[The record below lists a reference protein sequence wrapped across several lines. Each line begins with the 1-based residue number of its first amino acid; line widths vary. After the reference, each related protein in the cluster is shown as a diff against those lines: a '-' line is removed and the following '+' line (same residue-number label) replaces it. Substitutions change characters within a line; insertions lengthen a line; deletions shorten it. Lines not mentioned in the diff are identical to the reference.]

1 MVVLSSEVVVAGMSK
16 PGAISR
22 MASWIADLHPPVTRP
37 GGAGRDFSSARAGRG
52 IVIGRVPISAAKPLG
67 ADELAQHAAFLTR
80 LARALAGRDEAED
93 LVQDAFV
100 AALRH
105 PPDADRPARPWF
117 AQVLRN
123 LVRMR
128 RRGESR
134 RRERETAWQ
143 EDGRVVPSPDQLLDR
158 ALAHRALAEQVV
170 LLDEPYRRTVL
181 LRFVEGLETARIA
194 ELEGIAPA
202 TVRWRLKEG
211 LERMRVGLDG
221 SAGGRARW
229 MRAIA
234 PAPLTAGLGRV
245 DLLSGGALVM
255 KAKSVVALGLLAL
268 LAAAGAVVAVM
279 ARGGDESPDTA
290 AVAAR
295 PPQAAGP
302 ARAAGAEPPAPPPRP
317 AGETRPLALVA
328 ARAELDPEA
337 VRGSIEGRV
346 VNWST
351 AAPVPGA
358 EVLLLLD
365 DGASTT
371 IATDAEGHF
380 RFEPDRAGP
389 VSIAAITRPGFLP
402 FAPEWGHSPIV
413 LMARPG
419 VRVRDVVIYLSPAI
433 DYVGQVL
440 APDGSPVPGA
450 EVRIIDLPAR
460 EQEMVSIPDRFTADR
475 RGEFRFHAPD
485 FALLE
490 ARARGHGPGRARL
503 NQSAMVTHRMTLR
516 LVPPGTDADALGLS
530 RVTGTVVDA
539 GGEPLPGVVVTA
551 ARSEARQRRTA
562 ARSSNYDPDLATAGR
577 ALSGADGSF
586 TIEGLDP
593 GGYKVEARDS
603 DRKPARAVVTLAPRG
618 SEQVRLSMTQGAL
631 VAGTVRDASGQPVA
645 AFTVVVFE
653 GDGLGRGEVAGTRT
667 FIDRDGAFQVEGLE
681 ARDYLVQATAHGY
694 APSRPVAA
702 GAVEPPARPG
712 AVSIQLPAG
721 GTLSGTVR
729 SKTGE
734 ALENARVT
742 VEGGVGESATP
753 VPFSAS
759 AVTDAQGQFSLR
771 GLAPGRRSVVVGAY
785 GHHAAVV
792 GGLEV
797 VDGARL
803 GPVDVS
809 LTPLR
814 EGETPTIELA
824 GIGTALGAGGDA
836 LRIDQVIPGGGAE
849 AAGLVVSDEIVSIDG
864 KSVVEI
870 GFEAAIQ
877 SIRGPV
883 GTRVRLGVRR
893 ASRPDAVVEI
903 AVERRQIRY

>member
-1 MVVLSSEVVVAGMSK
+1 MTAGARPDATFQRAEGPRHSDREV
-16 PGAISR
+16 
-22 MASWIADLHPPVTRP
+22 TT
-37 GGAGRDFSSARAGRG
+37 
-52 IVIGRVPISAAKPLG
+52 SAAKPLG
-67 ADELAQHAAFLTR
+67 PDELARHAAFLTR
-80 LARALAGRDEAED
+80 LARALAGRDEADD
-93 LVQDAFV
+93 LVQDAYV

-128 RRGESR
+128 HRGESR

-143 EDGRVVPSPDQLLDR
+143 DDDRAVPTPDQLLDR

-211 LERMRVGLDG
+211 LERMRAGLDG

-255 KAKSVVALGLLAL
+255 KGKSVLALGLLAL
-268 LAAAGAVVAVM
+268 LAAVGAVFVAM
-279 ARGGDESPDTA
+279 IARGGDESPDTA
-290 AVAAR
+290 AVAPR
-295 PPQAAGP
+295 PAQAAAGP
-302 ARAAGAEPPAPPPRP
+302 ARAASAEAPAPPPR
-317 AGETRPLALVA
+317 AASETRPLALVA
-328 ARAELDPEA
+328 ARAELDPAA

-358 EVLLLLD
+358 EVLLVLD

-371 IATDAEGHF
+371 IATDAEGRF

-389 VSIAAITRPGFLP
+389 VSIAAITKPAFLP
-402 FAPEWGHSPIV
+402 FAPEWGHSPIE

-419 VRVRDVVIYLSPAI
+419 VRVRDVVVYLSPAI
-433 DYVGQVL
+433 DYVGQVV

-450 EVRIIDLPAR
+450 DVRIIDLPAR
-460 EQEMVSIPDRFTADR
+460 EQELVSIPDRFTADR
-475 RGEFRFHAPD
+475 KGEFKFHAPD

-490 ARARGHGPGRARL
+490 ARARGYGPGRARL

-530 RVTGTVVDA
+530 RVTGTVVNG

-551 ARSEARQRRTA
+551 ARSESRQRRTA
-562 ARSSNYDPDLATAGR
+562 ARSSNYDPDLVTAGR

-593 GGYKVEARDS
+593 GGYKVEARDG
-603 DRKPARAVVTLAPRG
+603 DRKPARTVVTLAPRG
-618 SEQVRLSMTQGAL
+618 GEQVRLTMTQGAL
-631 VAGTVRDASGQPVA
+631 VAGTVRDSSGQPVA

-667 FIDRDGAFQVEGLE
+667 FVDRDGAFRIEGLE
-681 ARDYLVQATAHGY
+681 ARDYLLQATAHGY

-702 GAVEPPARPG
+702 SALEPPARPG

-721 GTLSGTVR
+721 GTLTGTVR

-734 ALENARVT
+734 ALGNARVT
-742 VEGGVGESATP
+742 VEGGIGEGATP

-759 AVTDAQGQFSLR
+759 AVTDDQGQFALR

-785 GHHAAVV
+785 GHHAAVL

-797 VDGARL
+797 VDGAQL
-803 GPVDVS
+803 GPVEVL

-824 GIGTALGAGGDA
+824 GIGTALGAGEDA
-836 LRIDQVIPGGGAE
+836 LRVDQVIAGGGAE
-849 AAGLVVSDEIVSIDG
+849 AAGLVVGDEILSIDG

-870 GFEAAIQ
+870 GFEAGIQ

-883 GTRVRLGVRR
+883 GTSVRLGLRR
-893 ASRPDAVVEI
+893 ASSPEAVVEI
-903 AVERRQIRY
+903 AVERRPIRY

>member
-1 MVVLSSEVVVAGMSK
+1 M
-16 PGAISR
+16 
-22 MASWIADLHPPVTRP
+22 TT
-37 GGAGRDFSSARAGRG
+37 
-52 IVIGRVPISAAKPLG
+52 SAAKPLG
-67 ADELAQHAAFLTR
+67 PDELAHHAAFLTG
-80 LARALAGRDEAED
+80 LARALAGGDEADD
-93 LVQDAFV
+93 LVQDAYV

-105 PPDADRPARPWF
+105 PPDPDRPARPWF
-117 AQVLRN
+117 AQVVRN

-134 RRERETAWQ
+134 RRMRETAWQ
-143 EDGRVVPSPDQLLDR
+143 DDGRAVPTPDQLLDR

-194 ELEGIAPA
+194 ELEGVAPA

-211 LERMRVGLDG
+211 LERLRAGLDG

-234 PAPLTAGLGRV
+234 PAPLMAGIGRV
-245 DLLSGGALVM
+245 DLMSGGALVM
-255 KAKSVVALGLLAL
+255 KAKSVLALGLLAL
-268 LAAAGAVVAVM
+268 LAAVGAVVVAVI

-290 AVAAR
+290 AVAPR
-295 PPQAAGP
+295 PAQAAAGP
-302 ARAAGAEPPAPPPRP
+302 ARAAGAEPAAPQPRA

-328 ARAELDPEA
+328 ARAELDPAA

-371 IATDAEGHF
+371 IATDAEGRF

-389 VSIAAITRPGFLP
+389 VSIAAITKPRFLP
-402 FAPEWGHSPIV
+402 FAPEWGHSPIQ

-419 VRVRDVVIYLSPAI
+419 VRVRDVVVYLSPAI
-433 DYVGQVL
+433 DYVGQVV

-460 EQEMVSIPDRFTADR
+460 EQELVSIPDRFTADR
-475 RGEFRFHAPD
+475 KGEFKFHAPD

-490 ARARGHGPGRARL
+490 ARAQGYGPGRARL

-530 RVTGTVVDA
+530 RVTGTVVDG

-551 ARSEARQRRTA
+551 ARSEARQRQAA
-562 ARSSNYDPDLATAGR
+562 ARSSNDDPDLATAGR
-577 ALSGADGSF
+577 ALTGADGSF

-593 GGYKVEARDS
+593 VGYRVEARDG
-603 DRKPARAVVTLAPRG
+603 DRKPARTVVTLAPRG
-618 SEQVRLSMTQGAL
+618 SEQVRLTMTQGAL
-631 VAGTVRDASGQPVA
+631 VAGTVRDSSGQPVA

-667 FIDRDGAFQVEGLE
+667 FVDRDGAFRIEGLE
-681 ARDYLVQATAHGY
+681 ARDYLLQATAHGY

-702 GAVEPPARPG
+702 EAVEPPARPG

-721 GTLSGTVR
+721 GTLTGTVR

-734 ALENARVT
+734 ALGNARVT
-742 VEGGVGESATP
+742 VEGGIGEGATP

-759 AVTDAQGQFSLR
+759 AVTDDQGQFALR

-785 GHHAAVV
+785 GHHATVL

-797 VDGARL
+797 VDGAQL
-803 GPVDVS
+803 GPVEVL

-824 GIGTALGAGGDA
+824 GIGTALGAGEDA
-836 LRIDQVIPGGGAE
+836 LRINQVIPAGGAE
-849 AAGLVVSDEIVSIDG
+849 AAGLVVGDEIVSIDG
-864 KSVVEI
+864 KAVVEI
-870 GFEAAIQ
+870 GFEAGIQ

-883 GTRVRLGVRR
+883 GTSVRLGVRR
-893 ASRPDAVVEI
+893 ASSPDAVVEI